1 MNCTRKNLLGI
12 ALALSTFSAWANHC
26 IETRAGIDMGSG
38 TTKIQV
44 AQVDICRHQLGKV
57 LYEDQRALGFNDDL
71 GKSGNNQ
78 LSAAMQQQGVTALK
92 QMVDKAR
99 TFHPQRITG
108 VATAVFRSAA
118 NGQQVIGQFNQQ
130 AQIQLRIIT
139 QEQEA
144 ELGFISAKAALHD
157 NHIKNEDLLVWDI
170 GGGSMQMT
178 AFRQQKGKTVT
189 DIYQGR
195 LASVTLKEFI
205 ISVLKNQ
212 ELDKAA
218 SPNPIGSLRNTVLR
232 YVNFYARTH
241 VSPQIKEDART
252 RRVIGIG
259 GVHGYSVKDQLRS
272 ANKTDGS
279 NNTYTLEDVQRVSKN
294 QVWKG
299 DSELAGE
306 YRATDVSNLL
316 LVEGFMQALNIP
328 QVTVVKASLI
338 QGILVQ

>member
-1 MNCTRKNLLGI
+1 MNKILHSVLSLSVVFSTLTLLPAQ
-12 ALALSTFSAWANHC
+12 ALANRC
-26 IETRAGIDMGSG
+26 IENRAGIDMGSG
-38 TTKIQV
+38 STKIRV
-44 AQVDICRHQLGKV
+44 TAVNICQKTLGNV
-57 LYEDQRALGFNDDL
+57 LYEDQRPVAYNADL
-71 GKSGNNQ
+71 AKSGNNQ
-78 LSAAMQQQGVTALK
+78 LSEDIQQQGLTALTD
-92 QMVDKAR
+92 MVNKANR
-99 TFHPQRITG
+99 FKPQRITG

-118 NGQQVIGQFNQQ
+118 NGQQVIDQFNQQ

-241 VSPQIKEDART
+241 VSPQIKQAAHT
-252 RRVIGIG
+252 KRVIGIG
-259 GVHGYSVKDQLRS
+259 GVHGYSIKDNVHLR
-272 ANKTDGS
+272 D
-279 NNTYTLEDVQRVSKN
+279 NTYRLTDLEQASKN
-294 QVWKG
+294 NVWKG
-299 DSELAGE
+299 DSELKGE

-316 LVEGFMQALNIP
+316 LVEGYMQALNIP

-338 QGILVQ
+338 QGILLQ

>member
-1 MNCTRKNLLGI
+1 MNFTRNSLLGLV
-12 ALALSTFSAWANHC
+12 LALSTFSALASKC

-57 LYEDQRALGFNDDL
+57 LYEDQRPLGFNEDL

-78 LSAAMQQQGVTALK
+78 ISSAMQQQGVTALK
-92 QMVDKAR
+92 EMVDKAR

-108 VATAVFRSAA
+108 VATAVFRSAS
-118 NGQQVIGQFNQQ
+118 NGQQVIDLFNQQ
-130 AQIQLRIIT
+130 AQVQLRIIT

-144 ELGFISAKAALHD
+144 ALGFLSAKAALHD
-157 NHIKNEDLLVWDI
+157 NSVKNEDLLVWDI

-178 AFRQQKGKTVT
+178 ALREQNGKTVT
-189 DIYQGR
+189 DIYQGK

-212 ELDKAA
+212 ALDKAA

-241 VSPQIKEDART
+241 VSPQIKQDAQT

-259 GVHGYSVKDQLRS
+259 GVHGFSVKDQLRL
-272 ANKTDGS
+272 K

-316 LVEGFMQALNIP
+316 LVEGFMQALNIS

>member
-1 MNCTRKNLLGI
+1 MHYWMKGFLGT
-12 ALALSTFSAWANHC
+12 LFALSTFSSLASQC

-44 AQVDICRHQLGKV
+44 AQVDICQHQLGKV
-57 LYEDQRALGFNDDL
+57 LYEDQRPLGFNDDL
-71 GKSGNNQ
+71 GKSGNNHI
-78 LSAAMQQQGVTALK
+78 SEAMQQQGVTALK
-92 QMVDKAR
+92 EMVDKAR

-118 NGQQVIGQFNQQ
+118 NGQQVIDRFNQQ
-130 AQIQLRIIT
+130 THIQLRVIS

-144 ELGFISAKAALHD
+144 ELGFLSAKAALHD
-157 NHIKNEDLLVWDI
+157 NTIKNQDLLVWDI

-178 AFRQQKGKTVT
+178 ALREQNGQPVT

-212 ELDKAA
+212 ALDKAA

-241 VSPQIKEDART
+241 VSPQIKQDAQT

-259 GVHGYSVKDQLRS
+259 GVHGFSLKDQLHP
-272 ANKTDGS
+272 KD
-279 NNTYTLEDVQRVSKN
+279 NTYTLADVERVSKN

-299 DSELAGE
+299 DSELTGE

-328 QVTVVKASLI
+328 QVTIVKASLI

>member
-1 MNCTRKNLLGI
+1 MNYWVKGFLGT
-12 ALALSTFSAWANHC
+12 LFALSTFSVLAENC
-26 IETRAGIDMGSG
+26 IETRGAIDMGSG

-44 AQVDICRHQLGKV
+44 AQVDICRHLPGKV
-57 LYEDQRALGFNDDL
+57 LYEDQKPLGFNEDL

-78 LSAAMQQQGVTALK
+78 ISEAMQQQGVTALK

-99 TFHPQRITG
+99 SFHPQRITG

-118 NGQQVIGQFNQQ
+118 NGQQVIDRFNQQ
-130 AQIQLRIIT
+130 TQIQLRVIS

-144 ELGFISAKAALHD
+144 ELGFLSAKAALHD
-157 NHIKNEDLLVWDI
+157 NTINNQDLLVWDI

-178 AFRQQKGKTVT
+178 AIREQNGQPVT
-189 DIYQGR
+189 DIYQGK

-241 VSPQIKEDART
+241 VSPQIKQDAQT

-259 GVHGYSVKDQLRS
+259 GVHSFSLKDQIHP
-272 ANKTDGS
+272 A
-279 NNTYTLEDVQRVSKN
+279 NNTYSLADVERVSKN

-299 DSELAGE
+299 DSELTGE

-316 LVEGFMQALNIP
+316 LVEGFMQALNIS
-328 QVTVVKASLI
+328 QVTIVKASLI